1 MTEASFEAYAEPS
14 GSIVEY
20 RYVVYSEGLALFKET
35 DPVRRANIARQLADW
50 AATLAAMEAAE
61 ARKFQDQRQLPH
73 EAA

>member
-1 MTEASFEAYAEPS
+1 MTEASLGFYAEPS

-35 DPVRRANIARQLADW
+35 DPMRRATISRQLADW
-50 AATLAAMEAAE
+50 ATTLADMEAEE
-61 ARKFQDQRQLPH
+61 ARKFQEQSRLPN

>member
-1 MTEASFEAYAEPS
+1 MTEANAELYAEPS

-35 DPVRRANIARQLADW
+35 DPIRRANSARQLADW
-50 AATLAAMEAAE
+50 AAILAEMEAEE
-61 ARKFQDQRQLPH
+61 AKKFQEHSRLPN

>member
-1 MTEASFEAYAEPS
+1 MTEASTELYAEPS

-35 DPVRRANIARQLADW
+35 DPVLRANMARQLATW
-50 AATLAAMEAAE
+50 TATLAEMEAEE
-61 ARKFQDQRQLPH
+61 ARKFQEHSRLPN